1 MALDRDICN
10 ISDTIGLGILEWK
23 NGAGNLSYFIVYSQH
38 ICSQNMNG
46 YWLWEQGGKWFK
58 RAFLV
63 GHFVSLDSSEC
74 RGGCVILGGAY
85 NIEGI

>member
-10 ISDTIGLGILEWK
+10 ISNTIGLGILEWK

-46 YWLWEQGGKWFK
+46 CWFWE
-58 RAFLV
+58 
-63 GHFVSLDSSEC
+63 
-74 RGGCVILGGAY
+74 
-85 NIEGI
+85 